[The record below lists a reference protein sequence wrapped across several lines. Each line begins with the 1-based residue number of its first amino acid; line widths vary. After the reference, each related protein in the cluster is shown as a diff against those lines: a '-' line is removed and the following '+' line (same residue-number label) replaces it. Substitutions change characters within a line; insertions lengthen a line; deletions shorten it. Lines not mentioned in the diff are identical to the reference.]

1 MYGGG
6 NVENVQ
12 DRAFRWLV
20 QGHRLEYAW
29 VVFAI
34 INLAAMFVI
43 IHLRVGHGME
53 TVPFHFVYI
62 SFALMYGFR
71 QWPRQGTVVGVIFV
85 MATTGFVTLIG
96 IVDGWEDA
104 PEFSEVPLMSLMF
117 MAMAYHVR
125 RRQEAVAVAQRLAA
139 ERQRD
144 LKRKSQFVSD
154 ASHELLT
161 PITIGRGHLDVIM
174 HEPDLSRTEMEEL
187 CSVVIGELD
196 RMSRVIN
203 HLMLLESTGSSGKQD
218 VSTVDADEL
227 VGTVFNRWSVAVER
241 RWSLGDLARGTVEL
255 DVDQVTL
262 ALDALIENAVQHTVP
277 GGKITISSR
286 ADGSLLAITVADNGR
301 GIPPDDLPRI
311 FDRFYRTDRAR
322 NRRHGGAG
330 LGLAIV
336 KAIAEAN
343 GGSVSVS
350 SALGVGTSFE
360 LKLEGL
366 RPGSAGHQAVAP
378 TADGLDHRLGLEL
391 TP

>member
-1 MYGGG
+1 
-6 NVENVQ
+6 VQ
-12 DRAFRWLV
+12 DRSLRWLV

-29 VVFAI
+29 VIFAI
-34 INLAAMFVI
+34 INLAAMFAI
-43 IHLRVGHGME
+43 IKLRVGHGME

-85 MATTGFVTLIG
+85 TVTTGLLTLIG
-96 IVDGWEDA
+96 ITDGWEDA

-117 MAMAYHVR
+117 MAMAYHVAK
-125 RRQEAVAVAQRLAA
+125 RQEAVGVAQKLAA

-174 HEPDLSRTEMEEL
+174 HEPDLPRSELEEL

-196 RMSRVIN
+196 RMGRVIN
-203 HLMLLESTGSSGKQD
+203 HLLLLESTGTSGKHD
-218 VSTVDADEL
+218 VTRVDAGEL
-227 VGTVFNRWSVAVER
+227 VSNVFNRWSVAVER
-241 RWSLGDLARGTVEL
+241 HWVLGELAQGAVEL

-262 ALDALIENAVQHTVP
+262 ALDALIENAVQHTLP
-277 GGKITISSR
+277 GGQITISSR
-286 ADGSLLAITVADNGR
+286 PEGSLLAITVADTGR

-360 LKLEGL
+360 LKLDGL
-366 RPGSAGHQAVAP
+366 QAASAGHQAVAP
-378 TADGLDHRLGLEL
+378 AANSLDHSLGLEL